1 MNANGVPSGAFRNVT
16 EAHINVNSNKV
27 NYPLTTGRKAH
38 PYKSIIESNGS
49 FSESH
54 NNIAK
59 HSFSRKLF
67 SPQSGSNNVALNQ
80 ILSAGKLAP
89 SEKLMDRFIPCRM
102 GENLQAKFE
111 AVSQ

>member
-1 MNANGVPSGAFRNVT
+1 MSGAFRNVT
-16 EAHINVNSNKV
+16 ENHNNANCNKM

-38 PYKSIIESNGS
+38 PYKSVMNNNGC

-54 NNIAK
+54 TDNIAK

-67 SPQSGSNNVALNQ
+67 SPQSLNGSNNIALNQ
-80 ILSAGKLAP
+80 ILSAGKMAP

-111 AVSQ
+111 AVS